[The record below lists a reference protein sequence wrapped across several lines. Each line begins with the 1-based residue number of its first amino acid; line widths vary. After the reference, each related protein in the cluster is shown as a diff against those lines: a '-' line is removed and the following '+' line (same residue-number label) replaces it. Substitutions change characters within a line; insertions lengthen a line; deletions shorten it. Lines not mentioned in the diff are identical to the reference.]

1 MSFGIVVLSH
11 TCTLTPH
18 QGEDHQHKLQLES
31 DSASIQL
38 QHAQGSVH
46 PLMLAQVACWHVR
59 GCIPLQLLYY
69 NRKSTSKECGE
80 KNKV

>member
-18 QGEDHQHKLQLES
+18 KGEDHQHKLQMES

-38 QHAQGSVH
+38 QHAQSYSPPSH
-46 PLMLAQVACWHVR
+46 ACTSCMLACTWLHPSPIAL
-59 GCIPLQLLYY
+59 LQQ
-69 NRKSTSKECGE
+69 E
-80 KNKV
+80 KH

>member
-18 QGEDHQHKLQLES
+18 QGEDHQHNLQLKS

-38 QHAQGSVH
+38 QHAQSYSPPFH
-46 PLMLAQVACWHVR
+46 ATSCMLACTWLHPSP
-59 GCIPLQLLYY
+59 ITLLQQE
-69 NRKSTSKECGE
+69 NTSKECGE
-80 KNKV
+80 ENNV